1 MHLQSDA
8 ESDQRGSMFI
18 LALIPLSLLI
28 AACVPARVAQPT
40 PMKQSADVDMTC
52 EQIALEYK
60 RNTGVAAGKIAN
72 NRTPDKRELRLGI
85 LVWPGLM
92 DLQNAD
98 GNEGNALLD
107 RNVYL
112 REFAKDKSC
121 HGVDSWPRQPER
133 YT

>member
-1 MHLQSDA
+1 MHLQSDG
-8 ESDQRGSMFI
+8 ESDQRGSMSI
-18 LALIPLSLLI
+18 VALIPLLLLVT
-28 AACVPARVAQPT
+28 ACVPARVAQPI

-52 EQIALEYK
+52 EQIAIEYK
-60 RNTGVAAGKIAN
+60 SNTGVADGKIAN
-72 NRTPDKRELRLGI
+72 NRRADKRELWLGI

-112 REFAKDKSC
+112 REVAKDKSC
-121 HGVDSWPRQPER
+121 NGVDSWPTQPKR

>member
-1 MHLQSDA
+1 
-8 ESDQRGSMFI
+8 MFI

-40 PMKQSADVDMTC
+40 PMKQC
-52 EQIALEYK
+52 EQIAIEYK
-60 RNTGVAAGKIAN
+60 SNTGVGAGKIAN
-72 NRTPDKRELRLGI
+72 NRRADKRELWLGI

-112 REFAKDKSC
+112 REVAKDKSC
-121 HGVDSWPRQPER
+121 NGVDSWPTQPKR

>member
-8 ESDQRGSMFI
+8 ESDQRESMF
-18 LALIPLSLLI
+18 LLLI
-28 AACVPARVAQPT
+28 AACVPACVAQPT

-52 EQIALEYK
+52 EQIAIEYK
-60 RNTGVAAGKIAN
+60 SNTGVAAGKIAN
-72 NRTPDKRELRLGI
+72 NRRADKRELWLGI

-112 REFAKDKSC
+112 REVAKDKSC
-121 HGVDSWPRQPER
+121 NGVDSWPTQPKR

>member
-8 ESDQRGSMFI
+8 ESDQRGSKFI

-52 EQIALEYK
+52 EQIAIEYK
-60 RNTGVAAGKIAN
+60 SNTGVAVGKIAN
-72 NRTPDKRELRLGI
+72 NRRADKRELWLGI

-121 HGVDSWPRQPER
+121 NGVDSWPTQPKR

>member
-8 ESDQRGSMFI
+8 ESGQRGILFI
-18 LALIPLSLLI
+18 LALIPFSLLI
-28 AACVPARVAQPT
+28 AACVPALVAQPT

-52 EQIALEYK
+52 EQIAIEYK
-60 RNTGVAAGKIAN
+60 SNTGFADGKIAN
-72 NRTPDKRELRLGI
+72 NRRADKRELWLGI

-112 REFAKDKSC
+112 REVAKDKSC
-121 HGVDSWPRQPER
+121 NGVDSWPTQPKR

>member
-1 MHLQSDA
+1 MQLQSAA
-8 ESDQRGSMFI
+8 ESDQRGTLFI
-18 LALIPLSLLI
+18 LVLIPLSLLI
-28 AACVPARVAQPT
+28 GACVPARVAQPT

-52 EQIALEYK
+52 EQIAIEYK
-60 RNTGVAAGKIAN
+60 SNTGVADGKIAN
-72 NRTPDKRELRLGI
+72 NRRADKRELWLGI
-85 LVWPGLM
+85 LVWPGLI

-112 REFAKDKSC
+112 REVAKDKSC
-121 HGVDSWPRQPER
+121 NGVDSWPTQPKR

>member
-1 MHLQSDA
+1 
-8 ESDQRGSMFI
+8 MFI
-18 LALIPLSLLI
+18 LALIPLLLLVT
-28 AACVPARVAQPT
+28 ACVPARVAQPI
-40 PMKQSADVDMTC
+40 PMKHSADMDMTC
-52 EQIALEYK
+52 EQLATEYK
-60 RNTGVAAGKIAN
+60 SNTGVAAGKIAG
-72 NRTPDKRELRLGI
+72 NRRADKRELWLGI

-112 REFAKDKSC
+112 REVAKDKSC
-121 HGVDSWPRQPER
+121 NGVDSWPRQPER

>member
-1 MHLQSDA
+1 
-8 ESDQRGSMFI
+8 MFI

-40 PMKQSADVDMTC
+40 PMKQSADVDTTC
-52 EQIALEYK
+52 EQIAIEYK
-60 RNTGVAAGKIAN
+60 SNTGVAAGKIAN
-72 NRTPDKRELRLGI
+72 NRRADKRELWLGI

-112 REFAKDKSC
+112 REVAKDKSC
-121 HGVDSWPRQPER
+121 NGVDSWPTQSKR

>member
-52 EQIALEYK
+52 EQIAIEYK
-60 RNTGVAAGKIAN
+60 SNTGVADGKIAN
-72 NRTPDKRELRLGI
+72 NRRADKRELWLGI

-112 REFAKDKSC
+112 REVAKDKSC
-121 HGVDSWPRQPER
+121 KGVDSWPTQPKR

>member
-1 MHLQSDA
+1 MQLQSAA
-8 ESDQRGSMFI
+8 ESDQRGTLFI
-18 LALIPLSLLI
+18 LVLIPLSLLI
-28 AACVPARVAQPT
+28 GACVPARVAQPT

-52 EQIALEYK
+52 EQIAIEYK
-60 RNTGVAAGKIAN
+60 SNTGVADGKIAN
-72 NRTPDKRELRLGI
+72 NRTADKQELWLGI

-112 REFAKDKSC
+112 REVAKDKSC
-121 HGVDSWPRQPER
+121 NGVDSWPTQPKR

>member
-1 MHLQSDA
+1 MHLQSAA
-8 ESDQRGSMFI
+8 ESDQRGTLFI
-18 LALIPLSLLI
+18 LVLIPLSLLI
-28 AACVPARVAQPT
+28 GACVPARVAQPT

-52 EQIALEYK
+52 EQIAIEYK
-60 RNTGVAAGKIAN
+60 SNTGVADGKIAN
-72 NRTPDKRELRLGI
+72 NRRADKRELWLGI

-112 REFAKDKSC
+112 REVVKDKSC
-121 HGVDSWPRQPER
+121 NGVDSWPTQPKR

>member
-52 EQIALEYK
+52 EQIAIEYK
-60 RNTGVAAGKIAN
+60 SNTGVAAGKIAN
-72 NRTPDKRELRLGI
+72 NRRADKRELW
-85 LVWPGLM
+85 LV
-92 DLQNAD
+92 
-98 GNEGNALLD
+98 
-107 RNVYL
+107 V
-112 REFAKDKSC
+112 S
-121 HGVDSWPRQPER
+121 
-133 YT
+133 

>member
-18 LALIPLSLLI
+18 LALIPLSLLF

-52 EQIALEYK
+52 EQIAIEYK
-60 RNTGVAAGKIAN
+60 SNTGVAAGKIAN
-72 NRTPDKRELRLGI
+72 NRRADKRELWLGI

-112 REFAKDKSC
+112 REVAKDKSC
-121 HGVDSWPRQPER
+121 NGVDSWPTQPKR

>member
-52 EQIALEYK
+52 EQIAIEYK
-60 RNTGVAAGKIAN
+60 SNTGVAGKIAN
-72 NRTPDKRELRLGI
+72 NRRADKRELWLGI

-112 REFAKDKSC
+112 REVAKDRSC
-121 HGVDSWPRQPER
+121 NGVDSWPTQPKR